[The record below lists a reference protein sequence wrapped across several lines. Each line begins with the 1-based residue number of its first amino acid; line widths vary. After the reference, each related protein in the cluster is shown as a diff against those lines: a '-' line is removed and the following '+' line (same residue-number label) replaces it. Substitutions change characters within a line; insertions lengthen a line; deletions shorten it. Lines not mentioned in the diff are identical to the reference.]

1 MGSLGVFVPY
11 CLSVGTSVPISLAM
25 GFCASLVGL
34 EGALHMGKLR
44 HGGAEGLARRDL
56 STQGIPSGA
65 PQPGCAHIPTS
76 HMHGGT
82 GTCNSEL

>member
-1 MGSLGVFVPY
+1 MGSLCTPLPLCGYICTHFSCNGVL
-11 CLSVGTSVPISLAM
+11 CLPG
-25 GFCASLVGL
+25 GG
-34 EGALHMGKLR
+34 EGALHIGKLR

-56 STQGIPSGA
+56 STQGMPSGA

-82 GTCNSEL
+82 GTCNLEL